1 MEDAARDV
9 AGKLLEQGILGVVV
23 LLLIAALAF
32 SGRVIVLLF
41 RLLNE
46 AIVAKNE
53 VNEKRVAENRAAVEA
68 INSLE
73 KREDLLLRLIR
84 DKGIH

>member
-9 AGKLLEQGILGVVV
+9 AGKLLEQGMLGVVV

-32 SGRVIVLLF
+32 AGRVIVLLF